1 MRKRCLRV
9 RCGRHGAQ
17 CRKQRIFSPGMRCG
31 HCATTA
37 RISLRNPSPGVA
49 VHSLWELIDQD
60 ADFLFPDYHGMQ
72 VTVQDCWRSRERME
86 EQDAVRSLLHKMN
99 IAYVEAREH
108 HADTDFCGATLYR
121 PQVAR
126 NPKLAPK
133 HYVEGAV
140 GKFQP
145 HTPEEQEAIMQEY
158 CRQFTTKT
166 VVCYCHYCLEGLQM
180 GQADGWHIAE
190 LLFPAR

>member
-1 MRKRCLRV
+1 MPET
-9 RCGRHGAQ
+9 ADFQ
-17 CRKQRIFSPGMRCG
+17 PGDEVW
-31 HCATTA
+31 
-37 RISLRNPSPGVA
+37 SLCHNCTNIIEESKPGVT

-72 VTVQDCWRSRERME
+72 VTVQDCWRSRERKE

-166 VVCYCHYCLEGLQM
+166 VVCYCHYYLEGLQM
-180 GQADGWHIAE
+180 GAGGWVAHRRVAVPRAVNRHRNE
-190 LLFPAR
+190 EHT